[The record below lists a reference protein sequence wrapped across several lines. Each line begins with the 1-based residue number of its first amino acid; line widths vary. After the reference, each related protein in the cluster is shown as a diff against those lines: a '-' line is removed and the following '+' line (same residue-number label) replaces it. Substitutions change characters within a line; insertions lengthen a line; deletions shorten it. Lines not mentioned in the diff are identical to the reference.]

1 MLVKTINNR
10 YRIEA
15 EIGQGG
21 MGTVYR
27 GFDTTLDR
35 QDTSQFVAVGRL
47 WGICGP
53 DLADDVQAVLDR

>member
-1 MLVKTINNR
+1 MIGRILNNR
-10 YRIEA
+10 YKIDS

-35 QDTSQFVAVGRL
+35 QDTSRFDAAGGSWDFVVIIWL
-47 WGICGP
+47 MMFK
-53 DLADDVQAVLDR
+53 LF

>member
-1 MLVKTINNR
+1 MLEKTLNNR

-35 QDTSQFVAVGRL
+35 QNTSRF
-47 WGICGP
+47 
-53 DLADDVQAVLDR
+53 DDAGGLRGSSG